1 MIKAVEVVKIHKLL
15 VVLGLVCIISACQ
28 TQAKR
33 DPAFAAVRPSL
44 PPVEPESNGGIY
56 KPGFDVRLFEDLKA
70 RRVGDILTVVLNES
84 TNATKDSKTEIDK
97 SNTSTVTN
105 PTIFGASPEFN
116 VPKFIPL
123 NSTQDLSLETSLSSN
138 HEFDGEGSAEQSNAL
153 TGSIP
158 VSVIEVLPNGNL
170 IVRGEKRVTLNN
182 GVEYVQLSGIIRQVD
197 ILANNSVLSTQVAD
211 ATIKYTGEGAV
222 AESNFGGWLAK
233 FFASPFMPY

>member
-1 MIKAVEVVKIHKLL
+1 MNRFVAKSKSIRFFIGLGVLILL
-15 VVLGLVCIISACQ
+15 SACQ

-44 PPVEPESNGGIY
+44 PPVEPESNGAIY

-70 RRVGDILTVVLNES
+70 RRVGDILTVVLNEA
-84 TNATKDSKTEIDK
+84 TNATKEAKTEIDK
-97 SNTSTVTN
+97 SNTSTITN
-105 PTIFGASPEFN
+105 PTILGASPELDL
-116 VPKFIPL
+116 PKFLPL
-123 NSTQDLSLETSLSSN
+123 DSTQNLNLGSSLSSN

-158 VSVIEVLPNGNL
+158 VTVIEVLPNGNL
-170 IVRGEKRVTLNN
+170 IVRGEKRVALNN
-182 GVEYVQLSGIIRQVD
+182 GVEYVQLSGIVRQVD

-211 ATIKYTGEGAV
+211 ATIKYIGDGAV
-222 AESNFGGWLAK
+222 ADSNFMGWLAK

>member
-1 MIKAVEVVKIHKLL
+1 MSKQAKKVKIARFFM
-15 VVLGLVCIISACQ
+15 VLCCFSIISACQ
-28 TQAKR
+28 TQPAR

-44 PPVEPESNGGIY
+44 PPVEPESNGAIY

-84 TNATKDSKTEIDK
+84 TNATKEAKTEIDK
-97 SNTSTVTN
+97 SNSTTVTN
-105 PTIFGASPEFN
+105 PTIFGASPEFD
-116 VPKFIPL
+116 VPKFLPL
-123 NSTQDLSLETSLSSN
+123 NSSRDLNLSSSLSSE

-211 ATIKYTGEGAV
+211 ATIKYTGDGAV
-222 AESNFGGWLAK
+222 AESNFVGWLAK